1 MRGGDC
7 TYARLALPA
16 VVFLLAVAACG
27 GDGEPKRD
35 LRIERPTAQGYD
47 LLHAIVD
54 GLTAEMG
61 GEDLPDEEDVLADAS
76 PGQRA
81 IYALTAADGEV
92 NNGGF
97 EQFFFNSSGAFMHEA
112 IDGAELIGA
121 PQHAEILGEAAAIYP
136 EGTVP
141 KDRAERDRIL
151 QSVPEVELER
161 VLGPLNDRWYAADRA
176 LERKMVAYV
185 EENPDEFFR

>member
-1 MRGGDC
+1 MRGGDS

-16 VVFLLAVAACG
+16 FVFLIAVAACG
-27 GDGEPKRD
+27 GDGESKRD
-35 LRIERPTAQGYD
+35 LRVERPTAQGYD

-54 GLTAEMG
+54 GLSAEMG
-61 GEDLPDEEDVLADAS
+61 GEDLPDEEDVLAEAS

-97 EQFFFNSSGAFMHEA
+97 EQFFFNSSGALMHEA
-112 IDGAELIGA
+112 IEGAELIGA
-121 PQHAEILGEAAAIYP
+121 SQQAEILRKAATIYP

-151 QSVPEVELER
+151 QAVPGAELER
-161 VLGPLNDRWYAADRA
+161 VLGPLNDRWYAGDRA
-176 LERKMVAYV
+176 LERLMVAYV
-185 EENPDEFFR
+185 EAHPDEFFS